1 MGEIVTQEQCA
12 TLLETVSAIMDEGFD
27 IVSAQLSD
35 ISEKLSGTSEKL
47 SGTSEKLDHMND
59 ELEHMDSMLGSIC
72 NMQSREIHERD
83 YGRECSCHSF
93 QFK

>member
-35 ISEKLSGTSEKL
+35 ISEKL